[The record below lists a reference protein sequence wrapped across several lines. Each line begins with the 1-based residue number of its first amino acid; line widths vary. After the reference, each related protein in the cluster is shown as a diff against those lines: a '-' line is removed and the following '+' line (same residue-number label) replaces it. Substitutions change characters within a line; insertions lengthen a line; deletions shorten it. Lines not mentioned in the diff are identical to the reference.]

1 MSKEAMECAKGIGKL
16 NPSGIE
22 GRNLFDIESWH
33 FDKAVK
39 IIEKHMARREARLV
53 EALER
58 VKEDCEVCYWGDV
71 DDMRETDLY
80 DCVVKALT
88 HKEASK

>member
-39 IIEKHMARREARLV
+39 IIEKHMARRETRL
-53 EALER
+53 
-58 VKEDCEVCYWGDV
+58 
-71 DDMRETDLY
+71 
-80 DCVVKALT
+80 VKALDKSWQELACIETENRTITEQRVVEIVQQALTT
-88 HKEASK
+88 HKEER